1 MMAKRGEL
9 NWLATQSMIQLLALL
24 SLIDTP
30 KTATGQSLKDLN
42 RLVRQ
47 AHCEASDKLHYPVI
61 FDQCSFLLPMLRGQT
76 GKISVLSV
84 DISVLEQRDHCWT
97 EAPLLV
103 VQSPGTLADVP
114 ELHAHL
120 VQLKHSPPRK
130 HKKRLNSFDFCGWKL
145 CKEVMTTL

>member
-1 MMAKRGEL
+1 MM
-9 NWLATQSMIQLLALL
+9 
-24 SLIDTP
+24 
-30 KTATGQSLKDLN
+30 
-42 RLVRQ
+42 
-47 AHCEASDKLHYPVI
+47 
-61 FDQCSFLLPMLRGQT
+61 RGQT

-84 DISVLEQRDHCWT
+84 DSSVLEQRDHCWT

-114 ELHAHL
+114 ELHAHP

-145 CKEVMTTL
+145 RKEVMTTL